1 MSEET
6 KLLLGLAEVL
16 FLPFILILFNFIW
29 NKIENFIEK
38 RRNKK

>member
-6 KLLLGLAEVL
+6 KLLLGLAGII
-16 FLPFILILFNFIW
+16 FLPFILMLFNFIW
-29 NKIENFIEK
+29 DKIENFIEK

>member
-6 KLLLGLAEVL
+6 KLLLGLTGVL

-29 NKIENFIEK
+29 NKVEDFIEK